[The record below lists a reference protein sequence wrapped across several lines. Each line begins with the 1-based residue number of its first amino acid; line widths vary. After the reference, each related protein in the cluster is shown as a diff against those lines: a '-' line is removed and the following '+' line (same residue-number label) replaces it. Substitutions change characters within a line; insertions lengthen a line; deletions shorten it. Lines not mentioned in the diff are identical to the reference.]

1 MFRQYKLRNYSFPL
15 IAAVIALSV
24 IGIMVI
30 GSAQQSSQ
38 TRQTFGL
45 MIGVSV
51 MLAMSIFDYTVFV
64 RMRWILFLIGCLLL
78 IAVLLIGVNVGGATR
93 WINIGVQF
101 QPSDLMKMALI
112 VFFAGYFQQYDAKL
126 NTPKVLFGAIAILCI
141 PLFLIYR
148 EPDLSTT
155 IVTALI
161 FCAIL
166 FAAGL
171 SWKIILSILAVAV
184 PGAAMF
190 LSIVLS
196 PDQTLIADYQRD
208 RILSWLRPMEY
219 AEEAYQ

>member
-15 IAAVIALSV
+15 IAAVVALSV

-38 TRQTFGL
+38 DRQTFGL
-45 MIGVSV
+45 VIGIAV

-78 IAVLLIGVNVGGATR
+78 VAVLLIGVNVGGATR

-101 QPSDLMKMALI
+101 QPSDLMKIALI

-126 NTPKVLFGAIAILCI
+126 NTPKVLLGSLVILAV
-141 PLFLIYR
+141 PLYLIYR

-161 FCAIL
+161 FCVIL
-166 FAAGL
+166 FMEKFSL
-171 SWKIILSILAVAV
+171 SVMWFCGYYHHNIFLRVFLYFFVTYLLYHNNNSIRQYRTIRRAHLV
-184 PGAAMF
+184 G
-190 LSIVLS
+190 
-196 PDQTLIADYQRD
+196 
-208 RILSWLRPMEY
+208 
-219 AEEAYQ
+219 